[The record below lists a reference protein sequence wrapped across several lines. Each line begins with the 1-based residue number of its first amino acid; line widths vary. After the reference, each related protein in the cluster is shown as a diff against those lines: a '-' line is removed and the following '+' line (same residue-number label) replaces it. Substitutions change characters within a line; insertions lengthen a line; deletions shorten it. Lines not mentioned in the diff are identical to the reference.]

1 MRERFGRRPH
11 LRAVAARQATKGN
24 AKTVAAIDWPRGK
37 PVRVITPPGAM
48 KVSVGS
54 GANWFAVDGELRIDE
69 GRVLGL
75 QKLMKLAHESRR
87 GRFVALGDGEY
98 LALTER
104 LRQQLADLQ
113 AMSQIEKGE
122 LRLPGAAAAFLAET
136 MEGSELSGDKPWA
149 RRLALLDEAAALNPE
164 PTVAL
169 QAQLRSYQAEGFAWM
184 VRLAH
189 AGLGACLADDGAA
202 RPAAAHRDHPP
213 RPTRP

>member
-1 MRERFGRRPH
+1 LRRRGNLDDIVRERFGRRPH

-87 GRFVALGDGEY
+87 GRFVALAIASTWRSPNACASNWPTCRPCRKSKRASCGC
-98 LALTER
+98 
-104 LRQQLADLQ
+104 
-113 AMSQIEKGE
+113 
-122 LRLPGAAAAFLAET
+122 P
-136 MEGSELSGDKPWA
+136 A
-149 RRLALLDEAAALNPE
+149 RRRPFWPRRWKAAN
-164 PTVAL
+164 
-169 QAQLRSYQAEGFAWM
+169 
-184 VRLAH
+184 
-189 AGLGACLADDGAA
+189 
-202 RPAAAHRDHPP
+202 
-213 RPTRP
+213 